1 MAERRGTGG
10 REVTEDDDQVLEM
23 EPSKVYGAEHLL
35 RLFGE
40 SLEMGGRGKERGKGR
55 GEKREGSMKRRAETF
70 DLFSFLNPIL
80 IPNQNSQFTWNYC
93 SYKYG
98 CWFYCFVERAFG
110 RIFNVSKFDFTFFFY
125 GKASFSPESGEQ
137 NLMLVFLSSVVLSNL
152 SSYMMKEQKRLFVAE
167 YESASPAYHRLS
179 TT

>member
-98 CWFYCFVERAFG
+98 C
-110 RIFNVSKFDFTFFFY
+110 
-125 GKASFSPESGEQ
+125 
-137 NLMLVFLSSVVLSNL
+137 
-152 SSYMMKEQKRLFVAE
+152 
-167 YESASPAYHRLS
+167 
-179 TT
+179 